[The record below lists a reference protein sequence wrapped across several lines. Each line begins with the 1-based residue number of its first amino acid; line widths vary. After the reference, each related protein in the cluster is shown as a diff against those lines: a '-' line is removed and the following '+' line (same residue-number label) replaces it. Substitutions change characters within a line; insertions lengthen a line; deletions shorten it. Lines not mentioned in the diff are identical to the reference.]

1 MQSSPPRNVDLQAL
15 TRIVGGAPALLRA
28 IEQVPVVS
36 RSEAA
41 VLISGETGT
50 GKELVAGAIHSM
62 SPRSAGPFITV
73 NCGSFADTLLED
85 EFFGHERGAFT
96 SANWVRTGVIAEA
109 DFGTLFLDEVD
120 TLPPKAQVAL
130 LRVLQ
135 DKKYRAVGS
144 SEEHVANVRFLAAT
158 NAPLD
163 QLVRSGKF
171 RADLFYRLCVFS
183 IHLPPLRERKEDI
196 PLLAAHFLEKH
207 SPLERGP
214 VRLTA
219 EAQAMLLSQDWPGNV
234 RELEN
239 TIIRGIYL
247 SHGDSLDPS
256 NLALTPSLDQ
266 TASPVPSTGNGQRS
280 FKSLKQE
287 AIDSFER
294 QYLVRLLRENAGN
307 VTRAAIAAGKERR
320 DFGKL
325 LNKHRLDPKNFRAHL
340 ISSLP

>member
-1 MQSSPPRNVDLQAL
+1 MQSSNPRKADLQAL
-15 TRIVGGAPALLRA
+15 TKIVGDAPALLRA
-28 IEQVPVVS
+28 IEQVPIVA
-36 RSEAA
+36 RGEAA

-50 GKELVAGAIHSM
+50 GKELVASAIHTM
-62 SPRSAGPFITV
+62 SPRAPGPFVTV
-73 NCGSFADTLLED
+73 NCGSFSDTLLED

-96 SANWVRTGVIAEA
+96 SANWVRMGVIAEA
-109 DFGTLFLDEVD
+109 ESGTLLLDEVD

-196 PLLAAHFLEKH
+196 PLLVAHFLKKH
-207 SPLERGP
+207 VPLERGT
-214 VRLTA
+214 VRLTP
-219 EAQAMLLSQDWPGNV
+219 EAQAVLHSQDWPGNV

-247 SHGDSLDPS
+247 SQGDCIEPRQLSLT
-256 NLALTPSLDQ
+256 ASLDQ
-266 TASPVPSTGNGQRS
+266 DFRPPASAGGQS
-280 FKSLKQE
+280 FKSLKRE
-287 AIDSFER
+287 AIESFER
-294 QYLVRLLRENAGN
+294 QYLVRLLRANNGN
-307 VTRAAIAAGKERR
+307 VTRAASTAGKERR

-325 LNKHRLDPKNFRAHL
+325 LNKHRLDPKHFRTQPTSPL
-340 ISSLP
+340 S